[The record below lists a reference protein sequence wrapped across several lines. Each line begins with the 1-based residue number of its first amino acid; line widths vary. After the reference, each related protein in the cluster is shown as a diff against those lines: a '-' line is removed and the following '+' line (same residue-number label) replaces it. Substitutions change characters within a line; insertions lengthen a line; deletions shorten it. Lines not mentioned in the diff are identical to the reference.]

1 MVPRHVDVKGN
12 RKAAPVFCSF
22 FFCCRCRL
30 LSQCH
35 PTSSANAV
43 GCVSVITAPLIST
56 ILSQIN
62 WLLQVSCQ
70 PAQRLYTAVSSIIHT
85 PAPPPSQKQS
95 RFNFYV
101 AWGSLKVN
109 ELRVHVRFY
118 SLTSSCSSTAVATW
132 SSPVLTPG
140 EVQALTL
147 LLTNAA
153 RLWALSFTFSTT

>member
-22 FFCCRCRL
+22 FL
-30 LSQCH
+30 LPLPPSVSMSSDILSQCCWLRFCYH
-35 PTSSANAV
+35 RATYRHNS
-43 GCVSVITAPLIST
+43 IT
-56 ILSQIN
+56 IN
-62 WLLQVSCQ
+62 WFLQVLCR
-70 PAQRLYTAVSSIIHT
+70 PAQRLYTTVSFIIHT

-132 SSPVLTPG
+132 SSPVVTPG

-153 RLWALSFTFSTT
+153 RLWALSLTFSTT